1 MNKPSSPAYTKTSSV
16 HRLNSVFLIWG
27 SFLLAWLVAICI
39 VPDPRPLSAPE
50 LVVGGL
56 RSLIGVSEPTAR
68 AVATIALRGVG
79 LGLIGILLSLVFQR
93 MRLQLAAPL
102 VLVVAPLLAV
112 IAQWVNYG
120 YFPIA
125 PQLRFGVVSAILGAL
140 AGLVLRRSWMALAVL
155 LILAAGLFTWGT
167 STGVPDDLYEAAR
180 ATGLYVLLNAEDIPK
195 GDDGFAMLLHDA
207 FTFAEDNSHGTDA
220 VKPNR
225 AAILAL
231 GAILGEDRVAKV
243 GKRQIDF
250 GRRREIAALRK
261 RVTLRGRRD
270 LSQHFWVSAALTVLS
285 DQRRSMTVGIAK
297 EMMDATPGGSGFSF
311 VDLMADRAGILF
323 ADAATKNGRWARA
336 MQMRIWDG
344 VRIADFL
351 PAIQGLPEGI
361 SRDDFQAEYGGLGGA
376 GTRKVVEEIQRRLAT
391 CGGLQ

>member
-16 HRLNSVFLIWG
+16 HRLDSVFLIWG

-195 GDDGFAMLLHDA
+195 GGCA
-207 FTFAEDNSHGTDA
+207 S
-220 VKPNR
+220 
-225 AAILAL
+225 
-231 GAILGEDRVAKV
+231 
-243 GKRQIDF
+243 
-250 GRRREIAALRK
+250 
-261 RVTLRGRRD
+261 
-270 LSQHFWVSAALTVLS
+270 
-285 DQRRSMTVGIAK
+285 
-297 EMMDATPGGSGFSF
+297 
-311 VDLMADRAGILF
+311 
-323 ADAATKNGRWARA
+323 
-336 MQMRIWDG
+336 
-344 VRIADFL
+344 
-351 PAIQGLPEGI
+351 
-361 SRDDFQAEYGGLGGA
+361 
-376 GTRKVVEEIQRRLAT
+376 
-391 CGGLQ
+391 